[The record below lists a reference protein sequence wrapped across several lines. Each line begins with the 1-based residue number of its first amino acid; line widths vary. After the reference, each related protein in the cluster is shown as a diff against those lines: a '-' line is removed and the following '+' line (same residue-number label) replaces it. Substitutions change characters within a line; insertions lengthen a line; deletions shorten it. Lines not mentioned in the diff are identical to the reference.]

1 MQGMKTE
8 TLRFKRQFT
17 VGPYVVD
24 FCCPSMK
31 LIIEVSRDHSSVRPP
46 DAYDRMR
53 VSYLEAAGYNVL
65 RFDENEARDQSA
77 LIVSTIRECIGS
89 MHPTN

>member
-1 MQGMKTE
+1 
-8 TLRFKRQFT
+8 
-17 VGPYVVD
+17 
-24 FCCPSMK
+24 MK
-31 LIIEVSRDHSSVRPP
+31 LIIEVCRDNSSVRPP

-65 RFDENEARDQSA
+65 RFDESE
-77 LIVSTIRECIGS
+77 VSTQSERIVASIRDCIGM